1 MSLLPLQHFVVLW
14 GYFFLFLNLKNI
26 YIFLFYSLLFF
37 SCCSYFLIYIN
48 LLNIILFNFAFLL
61 FLSFILF
68 LFFTMFVSFV
78 GFFVCL
84 FLFCFCF
91 CFIPQLA
98 LCLVLFSSLCFS
110 YFCFSSISFL
120 VFFACQIAFVLFLC
134 TIFGFVCVYVPECM
148 WIPLFFVIFL
158 ILYLRLPGVHLYFL
172 FCTFILTPFN
182 DITNDL

>member
-1 MSLLPLQHFVVLW
+1 MGQSPSAFWCLWEKLSLSSLTIIKFLSFIAQKLWVIKPGAQSPNWIFFRDHKSNIIYHKMSLLPLHWHFVVLW
-14 GYFFLFLNLKNI
+14 GYFFLFLNLKKI

-78 GFFVCL
+78 GVFLFVC
-84 FLFCFCF
+84 FCFCFCF

-110 YFCFSSISFL
+110 YF
-120 VFFACQIAFVLFLC
+120 VFPQYHF
-134 TIFGFVCVYVPECM
+134 
-148 WIPLFFVIFL
+148 
-158 ILYLRLPGVHLYFL
+158 
-172 FCTFILTPFN
+172 
-182 DITNDL
+182 